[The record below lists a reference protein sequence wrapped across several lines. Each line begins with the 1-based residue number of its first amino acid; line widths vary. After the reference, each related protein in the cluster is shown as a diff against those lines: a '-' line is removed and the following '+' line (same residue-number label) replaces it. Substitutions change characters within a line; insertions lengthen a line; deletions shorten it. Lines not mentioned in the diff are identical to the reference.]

1 MSDRYEVRLA
11 GVGGQGLLLAGLI
24 LAEAAA
30 IYENKNAVQS
40 QSYGAEA
47 RGGPSMADVIIA
59 DGDID
64 FPKVLEPDLLLCL
77 SQDAADKHVP
87 GVKEKGL
94 IIADSGTVERIAT
107 EKKMLRLPIIDTA
120 KEATGRPV
128 GSIVALGIIAVVTEI
143 VSRDSIRQA
152 VLSRAPRGTEEM
164 NTKALEAGFTLGE
177 RVKATPAKG

>member
-59 DGDID
+59 EGDID
-64 FPKVLEPDLLLCL
+64 FPKVMEPDILLCL

-87 GVKEKGL
+87 AVKKDGI
-94 IIADSGTVERIAT
+94 IIADSANVERIAT
-107 EKKMLRLPIIDTA
+107 EKRVLRLPISDVA
-120 KEATGRPV
+120 REATGRPV
-128 GSIVALGIIAVVTEI
+128 ASIVALGIISVVTDI

-152 VLSRAPRGTEEM
+152 VLSRAPKGTEEL
-164 NTKALEAGFTLGE
+164 NVKALEAGFALGE
-177 RVKATPAKG
+177 KVKAASAKG

>member
-1 MSDRYEVRLA
+1 MTERYEIRLA

-47 RGGPSMADVIIA
+47 RGGPSMADVIVG

-64 FPKVLEPDLLLCL
+64 FPKVTAPDLLLVL
-77 SQDAADKHVP
+77 SQDAADRHVP
-87 GVKEKGL
+87 QVRKEGL
-94 IIADSGTVERIAT
+94 IIADAGNVERIAT
-107 EKKMLRLPIIDTA
+107 EKRVLRLPITAVA

-128 GSIVALGIIAVVTEI
+128 ASIVALGVIAVVTGI
-143 VSRDSIRQA
+143 VSRNAIRQA
-152 VLSRAPRGTEEM
+152 VLARAPKGTEEM
-164 NTKALEAGFTLGE
+164 NVKALEAGFALAE
-177 RVKATPAKG
+177 RVKK